1 MCESIAVRDRR
12 GYGAEKGK
20 GSEGEGGAWLLEAG
34 QPLERSA
41 EERGPSIKASRF
53 QRLARLASS
62 AHR

>member
-20 GSEGEGGAWLLEAG
+20 GSKGEGGAWHLEAG

-41 EERGPSIKASRF
+41 EEGGPPIKASSL